1 LRSVKRQIKG
11 QGHDQL
17 MQERPNAIWIKPAR
31 LSGESDTSPVETD
44 CGGCTSEELAMAQA
58 VTAPMLS
65 GDPQLIARVF
75 EALQQIQEA
84 AGGHSIID
92 SGRVQGLTIGD
103 GEATLTLRMGQG
115 LCSDAK
121 RLAEQAFE
129 ALRKTLPETDL
140 YLRHDRPVGCAA
152 RSAGAAS

>member
-1 LRSVKRQIKG
+1 
-11 QGHDQL
+11 
-17 MQERPNAIWIKPAR
+17 MQERPNAIWIQPAR
-31 LSGESDTSPVETD
+31 LNDRVDTSPVETD
-44 CGGCTSEELAMAQA
+44 CGGCASEEAATPRA
-58 VTAPMLS
+58 VAAPKLS

-75 EALQQIQEA
+75 EALQQVQEA
-84 AGGHSIID
+84 SGGHSIID
-92 SGRVQGLTIGD
+92 SGRVQGLDIGD

-140 YLRHDRPVGCAA
+140 YLRHDRPVGCAG
-152 RSAGAAS
+152 RPAGAAS

>member
-1 LRSVKRQIKG
+1 
-11 QGHDQL
+11 
-17 MQERPNAIWIKPAR
+17 MQERPNAIWIQPTR
-31 LSGESDTSPVETD
+31 LSGGSDTSPVETG
-44 CGGCTSEELAMAQA
+44 CGGCASEEAAMPQA
-58 VTAPMLS
+58 VAAPVLS

-75 EALQQIQEA
+75 EALQQVQEA
-84 AGGHSIID
+84 GGGHSIVD
-92 SGRVQGLTIGD
+92 SGRVQGLDIGD

-140 YLRHDRPVGCAA
+140 YLRHDRPAGCAG
-152 RSAGAAS
+152 RPAGAAS